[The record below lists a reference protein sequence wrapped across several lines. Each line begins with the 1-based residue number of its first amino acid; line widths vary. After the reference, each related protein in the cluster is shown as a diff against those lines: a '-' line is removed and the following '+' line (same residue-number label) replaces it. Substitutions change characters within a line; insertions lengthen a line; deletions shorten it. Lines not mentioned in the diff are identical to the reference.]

1 MPDAPSIDLTS
12 VIREAVRQGVAGVH
26 TCLPAVVVAYD
37 PAKQTIHA
45 QPVLRGRYTDDA
57 GDVQT
62 YLPPVLPNVPVV
74 FPSSTGISITWTLT
88 PGDPVW
94 LLCGERSTDEW
105 RATGEAD
112 ITPADFRRFSLAD
125 AVAIPGGLPSSIP
138 SAGYT
143 TAGLVIR
150 GAKLLLGSSAATE
163 RYLLADTFLAKLS
176 LALAQLA
183 AAPTALGLPTTEIID
198 PVTGILA
205 LIANSIGGTGA
216 PYLSTKIKGE

>member
-1 MPDAPSIDLTS
+1 MPDAPSIDLSS

-26 TCLPAVVVAYD
+26 TCLPAVVVSYD

-45 QPVLRGRYTDDA
+45 QPVLRGRYTDDS

-62 YLPPVLPNVPVV
+62 YLPPVLPNVPIL
-74 FPSSTGISITWTLT
+74 FPSASGISITWTLT

-94 LLCGERSTDEW
+94 LMCGERSTDEW
-105 RATGEAD
+105 RGTGESD

-138 SAGYT
+138 AAGYSAG
-143 TAGLVIR
+143 AIVVR
-150 GAKLLLGSSAATE
+150 GDSILLGSSGALQQ
-163 RYLLADTFLAKLS
+163 YLLANAFLQQ
-176 LALAQLA
+176 LALALPQII
-183 AAPTALGLPTTEIID
+183 AAPTALGLPFDQITALLTGATTS
-198 PVTGILA
+198 
-205 LIANSIGGTGA
+205 IAVGA